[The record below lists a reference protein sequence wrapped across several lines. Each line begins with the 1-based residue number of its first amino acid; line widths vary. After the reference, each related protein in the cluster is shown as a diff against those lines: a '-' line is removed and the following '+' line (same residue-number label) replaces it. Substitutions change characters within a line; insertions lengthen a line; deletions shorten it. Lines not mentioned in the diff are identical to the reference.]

1 MTRLQDGSCHPRVV
15 AFAVLVTVAVAALQA
30 AQKSASSDRASARLH
45 VLDIGSTR
53 DLRQLFRYHPDG
65 PPLITTH
72 RGGARA
78 GFPENAME
86 TFENTL
92 RHTWSS
98 LEVDPRYTSDGMAVL
113 FHDDTLERT
122 STGTG
127 RVRDHSYEELR
138 RLRLKDPNGHVTEYR
153 IPTLDSALDWA
164 KGKTVLFL
172 DSKDVNA
179 VERARRIQARDA
191 RAWAVV
197 MAYSFE
203 DARRVHEFDP
213 AIMVQV
219 FLPDAEALARFG
231 RTGIPWEN
239 VIGFVT
245 HTEPADPEIFRLI
258 SRHGAMAIVGTSR
271 TIDRAYTG
279 GAISR
284 EEMLARYRATIRTGA
299 HVVEADLGIEAG
311 EALESQRAAASAK
324 RRYFRIKDVPKWSPL
339 LEHQPM

>member
-1 MTRLQDGSCHPRVV
+1 MATAVV
-15 AFAVLVTVAVAALQA
+15 LAVAAATLLA
-30 AQKSASSDRASARLH
+30 AQTSGTSDRASVRLH
-45 VLDIGSTR
+45 VLDIRSAR
-53 DLRQLFRYHPDG
+53 DLRQFFRYDPDG
-65 PPLITTH
+65 PPLVTTH

-78 GFPENAME
+78 GFPENAIE

-98 LEVDPRYTSDGMAVL
+98 LEVDPRYTNDGVAVL

-138 RLRLKDPNGHVTEYR
+138 RLRLKDPNGNVTEDR
-153 IPTLDSALDWA
+153 IPTLDIALDWA

-172 DSKDVNA
+172 DNKDVD
-179 VERARRIQARDA
+179 VIERARRIQARDA

-213 AIMVQV
+213 EIMVQV
-219 FLPDAEALARFG
+219 FLPDAEAVDRFDRVG
-231 RTGIPWEN
+231 LGWEN

-245 HTEPADPEIFRLI
+245 HATPVDSDVFRLI
-258 SRHGAMAIVGTSR
+258 GQRGAMAIVGTSR
-271 TIDRAYTG
+271 TIDRAYAS
-279 GAISR
+279 GAIGR
-284 EEMLARYRATIRTGA
+284 DEMVARYRGTIRTGA

-324 RRYFRIKDVPKWSPL
+324 RRYFRISDVPKFPCLTETEACPSL
-339 LEHQPM
+339 R